1 MKMTNLSARI
11 VSLSLIAVVGLV
23 CSCKDE
29 ERLTA
34 SDTQDISEE
43 ALTDSYFQDT
53 DDMAGVAIESPD
65 DDTYSGGRKNG
76 SIVIQDDRFKCAGI
90 VVSIDATGN
99 IEHPTG
105 VITVDFGIAGCTDT
119 RGNVRK
125 GKLKFA
131 YDGRRFQPGS
141 KVVMTPENYSINEI
155 KLEGVRTS
163 TNVQGSTSDAPKFR
177 VVLENGKAT
186 FPDGSFAERESDI
199 TWEWIR
205 AVNPADDHLLID
217 QVSTANGTTRG
228 GRSYTVSVVED
239 LKYKR
244 FCGIAVDGIKKYV
257 IDGEKEIVINY
268 GNGTCDKNVIIS
280 VNGVTRDLTV
290 K

>member
-1 MKMTNLSARI
+1 MKMTNLSVKI
-11 VSLSLIAVVGLV
+11 VSLSLIAAICLV
-23 CSCKDE
+23 SSCKEE

-53 DDMAGVAIESPD
+53 DDMGGVAIESPD
-65 DDTYSGGRKNG
+65 DNTYAGGRTNG
-76 SIVIQDDRFKCAGI
+76 TIVIQDDRFKCAGV

-99 IEHPTG
+99 LEHPTG
-105 VITVDFGIAGCTDT
+105 VITVDFGTVGCTDA
-119 RGNVRK
+119 RGNIRK

-141 KVVMTPENYSINEI
+141 TVIMTPENYSINDI
-155 KLEGVRTS
+155 KLEGIRTS
-163 TNVQGSTSDAPKFR
+163 TNVQGSTTDAPKFR

-186 FPDGSFAERESDI
+186 FPDGSFAVRESDI

-205 AVNPADDHLLID
+205 AENPSEDHLLID
-217 QVSTANGTTRG
+217 QVSTANGVTRG
-228 GRSYTVSVVED
+228 GRSYDVSVVED

-244 FCGIAVDGIKKYV
+244 FCGIAVDGIKKYI
-257 IDGEKEIVINY
+257 IDGEKEIVIDY
-268 GNGTCDKNVIIS
+268 GDGTCDKSVVIT
-280 VNGVTRDLTV
+280 VNGVTKDITV